1 MEEWRAVFCV
11 YLNQIK
17 PQTTMK
23 KLVLMLAFAG
33 MAGSISA
40 MSLTKGDDKDKDKA
54 KKECCKKGE
63 GKACCKK
70 GEGKACS
77 GDKKA
82 EGTKETKPEEK
93 K

>member
-1 MEEWRAVFCV
+1 
-11 YLNQIK
+11 
-17 PQTTMK
+17 MK

-33 MAGSISA
+33 MVGSLSA
-40 MSLTKGDDKDKDKA
+40 AVKGDDKDKDKA
-54 KKECCKKGE
+54 KKECCKKDG

-77 GDKKA
+77 GEKKA
-82 EGTKETKPEEK
+82 DAPKTTEEK